1 MNRIAQEAHSRQA
14 VVKLAMKKGKSG
26 IALFLLLSI
35 LRNLF
40 AHFEKA
46 VDEFL
51 PIYYNYGKFL
61 KLRGGKER

>member
-14 VVKLAMKKGKSG
+14 VVKLAMKARKSG

-46 VDEFL
+46 VDEFP
-51 PIYYNYGKFL
+51 PIYYNDRNRL
-61 KLRGGKER
+61 QGGKSR

>member
-26 IALFLLLSI
+26 IAPFLLLSI
-35 LRNLF
+35 LRNIF
-40 AHFEKA
+40 AQFEKA

-51 PIYYNYGKFL
+51 PIYYNDRKRLQGG
-61 KLRGGKER
+61 KLR

>member
-40 AHFEKA
+40 AHFEKT
-46 VDEFL
+46 VDEFV
-51 PIYYNYGKFL
+51 PIYYNDRKRL
-61 KLRGGKER
+61 QGGKWR